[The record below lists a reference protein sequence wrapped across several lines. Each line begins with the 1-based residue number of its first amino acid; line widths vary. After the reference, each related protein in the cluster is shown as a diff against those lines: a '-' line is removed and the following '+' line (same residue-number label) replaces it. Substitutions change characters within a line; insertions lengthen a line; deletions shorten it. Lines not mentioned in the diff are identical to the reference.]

1 MTPTTPME
9 DELQPIGPFFRFPDE
24 ETGWQKLAEAGLTTI
39 SEDDKLTP
47 VTASHTHAL
56 DVIGPIYHGG
66 SYDLETG
73 DVIEPPVL
81 LEGWHINYLGPL
93 PDGWEQYA
101 VHPKQPK
108 RVFA

>member
-1 MTPTTPME
+1 MTNME
-9 DELQPIGPFFRFPDE
+9 DTLPIGPFFRFPDE

-39 SEDDKLTP
+39 SEDDKLMP
-47 VTASHTHAL
+47 ITASHHHAL
-56 DVIGPIYHGG
+56 DVIGPIYTGG
-66 SYDLETG
+66 SYDPETG

-81 LEGWHINYLGPL
+81 LEGWHINYIGPL

-101 VHPKQPK
+101 VHPKRPK